1 MEHECSKLY
10 VNPTIFADLVSN
22 SAKHVKID
30 KFHQGAFMSALAL
43 TGYFVFVLEIL
54 TDTNIHK
61 YQAILYVY
69 YYLYYYYNILTAYYA
84 VECC

>member
-1 MEHECSKLY
+1 MERECSKLY

-30 KFHQGAFMSALAL
+30 KFHQGALMSALAL

-54 TDTNIHK
+54 TDTKILK
-61 YQAILYVY
+61 YQAILYL
-69 YYLYYYYNILTAYYA
+69 YLYYYFSGLTDK
-84 VECC
+84 

>member
-1 MEHECSKLY
+1 MEHICSKLY

-30 KFHQGAFMSALAL
+30 KFHQGALMSALA

-54 TDTNIHK
+54 TDTKILK
-61 YQAILYVY
+61 YQAILFLYPY
-69 YYLYYYYNILTAYYA
+69 YYFSGLTDK
-84 VECC
+84 